1 MPTDVSKMKLL
12 KGVILDFEDEDDLKS
27 VHGRKMLSF
36 LLCAYIT
43 RSALGK
49 THCIT
54 AIDAPGK
61 VTDRHHRFCC
71 RGPRG
76 NRKPG
81 ARIGSYH
88 NIQKDDVNFIPTV
101 PDKPIFP
108 IPQTT
113 VCLICSDEHLHGP
126 LEREWER
133 WPHSLHRDHFALPC
147 RHFYCR
153 TCWLEY
159 CKRILTDGQYPIP
172 CPNDSCDQV
181 LAISQAS
188 TLFDKE
194 SIGIMRNVA
203 WRKRI
208 STQGSLKCADCKMWM
223 IPTSPENI
231 GTLAECVC
239 GCVTCVRCKEATHVP
254 LPCEDCAPDSQ
265 FQHLPDDSDGLESK
279 RGPRLLF
286 LLDNYDAVTKP
297 IQLVKSDR
305 YRNNI
310 KFRILYDRKNGNGL
324 EKCMKMVARLLV
336 ARKTQILLGRESME
350 LVNGMDSEDV
360 EKRWTDLESQFN
372 AGLLQE
378 GETRAMAEKLIGAR
392 DAVLGCYYS

>member
-1 MPTDVSKMKLL
+1 MKLL

-27 VHGRKMLSF
+27 VHGRRKLEYLQCLPPTF
-36 LLCAYIT
+36 IVHPRDQLFICAYIT

-88 NIQKDDVNFIPTV
+88 NIQKDDVNFIP
-101 PDKPIFP
+101 
-108 IPQTT
+108 
-113 VCLICSDEHLHGP
+113 
-126 LEREWER
+126 
-133 WPHSLHRDHFALPC
+133 
-147 RHFYCR
+147 
-153 TCWLEY
+153 
-159 CKRILTDGQYPIP
+159 
-172 CPNDSCDQV
+172 NDSCDQV

-194 SIGIMRNVA
+194 SIVV
-203 WRKRI
+203 RKRRMFHYRARTVLQI
-208 STQGSLKCADCKMWM
+208 RSFSTYQ
-223 IPTSPENI
+223 
-231 GTLAECVC
+231 
-239 GCVTCVRCKEATHVP
+239 
-254 LPCEDCAPDSQ
+254 
-265 FQHLPDDSDGLESK
+265 
-279 RGPRLLF
+279 
-286 LLDNYDAVTKP
+286 
-297 IQLVKSDR
+297 
-305 YRNNI
+305 
-310 KFRILYDRKNGNGL
+310 
-324 EKCMKMVARLLV
+324 VARLLV